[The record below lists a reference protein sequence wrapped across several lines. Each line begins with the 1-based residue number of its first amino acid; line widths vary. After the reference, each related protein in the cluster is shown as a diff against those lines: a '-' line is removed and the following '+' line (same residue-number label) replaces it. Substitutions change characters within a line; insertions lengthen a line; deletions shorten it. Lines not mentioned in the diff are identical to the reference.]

1 MIKIVDFSYNNK
13 NYKINYYSSLKSL
26 MNQEELLKLPLIAW
40 YELLKTKDNGEPSV
54 AVLQEVLEKKI
65 SMYDTSSEVN
75 GFYINGGLF
84 WLDKAT
90 RVGLAHL
97 ADCTDGDISLVLG
110 TDVIQIKSAIAKE
123 LLAQLERYAAEC
135 YLATAKHLLA
145 INNLQTVEELINYDY
160 TKGYPEKL
168 TFNV

>member
-1 MIKIVDFSYNNK
+1 MIKVQFNDKEFFVEKGLSIKKMLK
-13 NYKINYYSSLKSL
+13 NPSLLELSLPQWRELLIKRDGICSANMLKQILQAKIN
-26 MNQEELLKLPLIAW
+26 A
-40 YELLKTKDNGEPSV
+40 
-54 AVLQEVLEKKI
+54 
-65 SMYDTSSEVN
+65 YDQSSEVN
-75 GFYINGGLF
+75 GFYINGSNF

-97 ADCTDGDISLVLG
+97 ADCTDGDMSLVLG
-110 TDVIQIKSAIAKE
+110 SVVIQINSVVAKE

-135 YLATAKHLLA
+135 YLATAKHLLTV
-145 INNLQTVEELINYDY
+145 NDLYTVEELINYDY

>member
-1 MIKIVDFSYNNK
+1 MIKVINFNYDNK
-13 NYKINYYSSLKSL
+13 NYNINYYSSLKTL
-26 MNQEELLKLPLIAW
+26 MNQEELIKLPLKAW
-40 YELLKTKDNGEPSV
+40 YELLKEKDNGEPSV
-54 AVLQEVLEKKI
+54 ASLLRILTKKI
-65 SMYDTSSEVN
+65 QIHDTSNEVN

-110 TDVIQIKSAIAKE
+110 TDVIKINSAIAKE
-123 LLAQLERYAAEC
+123 LLSQLERYAAEC
-135 YLATAKHLLA
+135 YLATAKHLLT
-145 INNLQTVEELINYDY
+145 INNLKTVEELINYDY

>member
-1 MIKIVDFSYNNK
+1 MIKIVDFNYDNK

-26 MNQEELLKLPLIAW
+26 MMQEELMKLPLAAW
-40 YELLKTKDNGEPSV
+40 FELLKTKDNGEPSV
-54 AVLQEVLEKKI
+54 SALISILEKKI
-65 SMYDTSSEVN
+65 QTYDTSDSVN
-75 GFYINGGLF
+75 GFYIGGKLV

-97 ADCTDGDISLVLG
+97 ADCTNGDISLVLG
-110 TDVIQIKSAIAKE
+110 TDVIKINSAIAKE
-123 LLAQLERYAAEC
+123 LLAQLELYAAEC
-135 YLATAKHLLA
+135 YLATSKHLLA
-145 INNLQTVEELINYDY
+145 INNLKSVEEVINYDY

>member
-1 MIKIVDFSYNNK
+1 MITIELENKKITLPK
-13 NYKINYYSSLKSL
+13 RQSLKVMLQNQTLLELSL
-26 MNQEELLKLPLIAW
+26 PQWRELLIKKDGTCQADV
-40 YELLKTKDNGEPSV
+40 LKRILKAKILYHDSSDN
-54 AVLQEVLEKKI
+54 
-65 SMYDTSSEVN
+65 VN
-75 GFYINGGLF
+75 GFYINGEIS

-110 TDVIQIKSAIAKE
+110 TVIIQINSALAKE
-123 LLAQLERYAAEC
+123 LLSQLERYAAEC
-135 YLATAKHLLA
+135 YLQTAKHLLA
-145 INNLQTVEELINYDY
+145 INELETVEELINYDY

>member
-1 MIKIVDFSYNNK
+1 MIKIQFDDKELFVEKGLSIKKMLK
-13 NYKINYYSSLKSL
+13 NPSLLELSLPQWRELLVKRDGICTEKMLRQILQAKIN
-26 MNQEELLKLPLIAW
+26 A
-40 YELLKTKDNGEPSV
+40 
-54 AVLQEVLEKKI
+54 
-65 SMYDTSSEVN
+65 YDQSSEVN
-75 GFYINGGLF
+75 GFYINGSIF

-97 ADCTDGDISLVLG
+97 ADCTNGDMSLVLG
-110 TDVIQIKSAIAKE
+110 TVVIQIDSAIAKE

-145 INNLQTVEELINYDY
+145 VNELQTVDELINYDY

>member
-1 MIKIVDFSYNNK
+1 MIKMNFNNK
-13 NYKINYYSSLKSL
+13 EIFVEQRSSIKQMLKNPSL
-26 MNQEELLKLPLIAW
+26 LELSLPQWRELLIEKDGTCSENILRQILQ
-40 YELLKTKDNGEPSV
+40 TKIT
-54 AVLQEVLEKKI
+54 A
-65 SMYDTSSEVN
+65 YDQSSEVN
-75 GFYINGGLF
+75 GFYINEMVF

-97 ADCTDGDISLVLG
+97 ADCTNGDMSLVLG
-110 TDVIQIKSAIAKE
+110 TVVIQINSAVAKE

-135 YLATAKHLLA
+135 YLVTAKHLLA
-145 INNLQTVEELINYDY
+145 INELQTVEELINYDY

>member
-1 MIKIVDFSYNNK
+1 MITFEFDNKKI
-13 NYKINYYSSLKSL
+13 SLPRRQSL
-26 MNQEELLKLPLIAW
+26 RQMLQNPTLLELSLAQWRELLLKKDGICSANTLKTI
-40 YELLKTKDNGEPSV
+40 LKTKIQN
-54 AVLQEVLEKKI
+54 
-65 SMYDTSSEVN
+65 YDMSSNVN
-75 GFYINGGLF
+75 GFYINGEIS

-110 TDVIQIKSAIAKE
+110 TVIIQINSALAKE
-123 LLAQLERYAAEC
+123 LLSQLELYAAEC
-135 YLATAKHLLA
+135 YLQTAKHLLA
-145 INNLQTVEELINYDY
+145 INELETVEELINYDY